1 MDKIKKLILENK
13 AWATGKVQNNPDFFK
28 SMADVQKPD
37 YLWIGCSDS
46 RVDPSELTN
55 TQPGEMFVHRNVANL
70 VVHTDL
76 NLLSVVQFAVEA
88 LQVDHIIVCG
98 HYNCGGVKAA
108 MGSSSIGVIDHW
120 IRTIKDTYSFY
131 KFDVDGIK
139 SETERVNRLVELNVM
154 NQVKNLANT
163 SIIQKAWKKRPGY
176 PALHGWVYDINTGLI
191 KQIAMTRSEEDVDAA
206 HRYTFNS

>member
-1 MDKIKKLILENK
+1 MDKIQKLILENK

-120 IRTIKDTYSFY
+120 IRNIKDTYSFY

-139 SETERVNRLVELNVM
+139 SESERVNRLVELNVM

-163 SIIQKAWKKRPGY
+163 SIIQKAWKNRPGY

-191 KQIAMTRSEEDVDAA
+191 KQIAMTRSEEDVDSA
-206 HRYTFNS
+206 HRYTFNP

>member
-1 MDKIKKLILENK
+1 MDKIKKLLLENL
-13 AWATGKVQNNPDFFK
+13 AWANGKTQSNPDYFK
-28 SMADVQKPD
+28 SMANIQKPD

-88 LQVDHIIVCG
+88 LKVDHIIICG

-108 MGSSSIGVIDHW
+108 MAPNSLGVIDHW
-120 IRTIKDTYSFY
+120 IRNIKDTYSFNR
-131 KFDVDGIK
+131 FEVDGIK
-139 SETERVNRLVELNVM
+139 TETDRVNRLVELNVM
-154 NQVKNLANT
+154 AQVKNLANT
-163 SIIQKAWKKRPGY
+163 SIIQKAWSDRPGY
-176 PALHGWVYDINTGLI
+176 PALHGWVYDINTGLCKTI
-191 KQIAMTRSEEDVDAA
+191 VMTRSPDDLDSA
-206 HRYTFNS
+206 HRYDFK